1 MGGVADFV
9 SDTVGGVGDLIGQGT
24 EWLGERS
31 GLGFL
36 DNFGEYVANDENA
49 WIQQLLGSAALAAT
63 GYGAYNML
71 GGGSL
76 LPGSAGGYSLYD
88 MGALGPEEYF
98 MNPELYYGMENPVA
112 SWSMEG
118 LDPFTM
124 NELATW
130 EGGLTGTNGFGPLDA
145 TGAGPWGSISNA
157 ASSLGNIASGAGNW
171 MQNNPLLTL
180 GGLNLLGQYAGAR
193 AQQGM
198 ADDAWSR
205 QLAAQQ
211 AYQAT
216 QRADI
221 ANAQNTALANWQQYG
236 FPNQGAVQ
244 AGINQGKNTIKQNT
258 KTSEQSMNEAL
269 AARGVGSG
277 SGAIASAYGDLY
289 KNQQNNIASLTNQM
303 TQFGLTPYSA
313 PPITM
318 AYPGMPNVPSYAQP
332 SSFGER
338 TADMLSGITGQLG
351 GIYAYDWLRNR

>member
-1 MGGVADFV
+1 MGGVADFI

-24 EWLGERS
+24 EWLGERT

-49 WIQQLLGSAALAAT
+49 WIQNLLGAGALGGL
-63 GYGAYNML
+63 GYGAFNYMMPTD
-71 GGGSL
+71 GMFFGGSGLSSGLGMGDYGANEL
-76 LPGSAGGYSLYD
+76 LTWGAGAG
-88 MGALGPEEYF
+88 
-98 MNPELYYGMENPVA
+98 
-112 SWSMEG
+112 EG
-118 LDPFTM
+118 LGMSPTVAGFTQ
-124 NELATW
+124 
-130 EGGLTGTNGFGPLDA
+130 G
-145 TGAGPWGSISNA
+145 
-157 ASSLGNIASGAGNW
+157 ASGLGSGW
-171 MQNNPLLTL
+171 GLLGL

-318 AYPGMPNVPSYAQP
+318 AYPGMPNVPNYAAP

-351 GIYAYDWLRNR
+351 GIYAYDWLKNR